1 MLQTYK
7 AEEGFFL
14 PIFSFNSLNTYV
26 KKRATENVS
35 LKIKLPTHAERNMG
49 FQSSP
54 FLLKAAPSE
63 MLYLSA
69 ACRIAVNH
77 SHYINI
83 CVFLNLL
90 LDIICP
96 RTLKS
101 HAGHQQTYLTRRSL
115 KFPWMPTTHTK
126 N

>member
-7 AEEGFFL
+7 AEEGIFL
-14 PIFSFNSLNTYV
+14 PIFSFNSLITYF
-26 KKRATENVS
+26 KKRAIENVS
-35 LKIKLPTHAERNMG
+35 LKIKLPIHAERNMG

-54 FLLKAAPSE
+54 CLLKAAPSE

-69 ACRIAVNH
+69 VYRSAVNH

-101 HAGHQQTYLTRRSL
+101 HAGRQQTCLTRRSL
-115 KFPWMPTTHTK
+115 KFPWMQTTHRK